1 VSGRAG
7 CGAAW
12 EGTTVTAGMRPAPS
26 GDTEALYVAQ
36 HERLYALCYAM
47 LHDRADAEDAVQE
60 TFARVARRIDGLNGD
75 PAGYLMV
82 VARNV
87 CRDELRRRLRRRTNL
102 DFSTARMERP
112 PEDAAVDRGLLR
124 LVWRRLEAAERRLF
138 VHAFSGLSLGE
149 IAEQTGVSVDC
160 AAQRMSRARR
170 HARRLIGAPAALLMP
185 LLKGE
190 AFGRVVRR
198 LANGR
203 AHAGALFFRSDQAQQ
218 VIWPLLLG
226 IVAATGVGP
235 GPHDG
240 AAPRPPIAAPVQV
253 PAAPVASTT
262 GAPVAL
268 RFAPALASPHL
279 SSAPLRRA
287 APPPAAPPGIPPD
300 PRASFS
306 AFTPSPNY
314 RNDHTIFGASGTY
327 CSNPCA
333 TLWRSQDAGHTW
345 LPLSY
350 AILGS
355 FKVLLPPTY
364 PADPAIYAFSSQ
376 LGLQRS
382 DNGGRTFRPVVPVAG
397 GTAAVDPSSP
407 AGNTRILLADQQWGA
422 QMMLYSERDNTV
434 VPLTTLPSDIVRI
447 YSVFSGAGAAAV
459 YVNAASLSDTAIY
472 ACSGIEPC
480 RRVASAPV
488 STAPV
493 VSPTFAVDRTYF
505 TAQTMPNAVVIATL
519 DGDSRTISLGDR
531 TPVAILP
538 AADYATSH
546 RVDII
551 TQEQDSS
558 GRTLVSA
565 VRALLTDATA
575 PAATAVTQL
584 MNFPSMTR
592 LPDGRLV
599 VGVATYSGP
608 ARSLLCST
616 DDGLSW
622 DPTC

>member
-1 VSGRAG
+1 M
-7 CGAAW
+7 
-12 EGTTVTAGMRPAPS
+12 TAGMRPAPG
-26 GDTEALYVAQ
+26 GDTEALYLAQ
-36 HERLYALCYAM
+36 HQRISALCFAM

-60 TFARVARRIDGLNGD
+60 TFARVAQRIDRLEGD

-87 CRDELRRRLRRRTNL
+87 CRDELRRRQRRRTDL
-102 DFSTARMERP
+102 DFTAPRLERP

-124 LVWRRLEAAERRLF
+124 FVWRRLEATERRLF
-138 VHAFSGLSLGE
+138 MHAFSGLSLGE

-185 LLKGE
+185 LLNGE
-190 AFGRVVRR
+190 AFGRMVRR

-203 AHAGALFFRSDQAQQ
+203 AHAGALFLRSDQAQQ

-226 IVAATGVGP
+226 IVASAGVGP
-235 GPHDG
+235 APQAG
-240 AAPRPPIAAPVQV
+240 AAVRPPVAASQPPV
-253 PAAPVASTT
+253 APVASTT
-262 GAPVAL
+262 GGPAAMRL
-268 RFAPALASPHL
+268 APALAASHL
-279 SSAPLRRA
+279 SAAPLRRA
-287 APPPAAPPGIPPD
+287 APPPAPPPGIPPD

-327 CSNPCA
+327 CSNGCA

-345 LPLSY
+345 QPLSY
-350 AILGS
+350 AVLGA
-355 FKVLLPPTY
+355 FRVLLPPDY
-364 PADPAIYAFSSQ
+364 PADPTIYAFSSQ

-382 DNGGRTFRPVVPVAG
+382 DDGGKTFRPVAPVG
-397 GTAAVDPSSP
+397 QGTAAVDPTSP
-407 AGNTRILLADQQWGA
+407 PGNTRIFLADQQWGA
-422 QMMLYSERDNTV
+422 QLMLYSERDNKV
-434 VPLTTLPSDIVRI
+434 VPLTTLPPDIVRV
-447 YSVFSGAGAAAV
+447 YSLFSGPGAAAV
-459 YVNAASLSDTAIY
+459 YVNTGSLSDTAIY
-472 ACSGIEPC
+472 ACSGTEPC
-480 RRVASAPV
+480 RRVTSAPV

-493 VSPTFAVDRTYF
+493 VSPTFAADRTYF

-519 DGDSRTISLGDR
+519 DGQSRTIDMGDR

-538 AADYATSH
+538 AADYASSH
-546 RVDII
+546 KLDII
-551 TQEQDSS
+551 TQQQDSS
-558 GRTLVSA
+558 GGTVVSA
-565 VRALLTDATA
+565 VRTLLTGAIE
-575 PAATAVTQL
+575 PVATAVTQL

-599 VGVATYSGP
+599 VGVSTYSGP

-622 DPTC
+622 GSTC